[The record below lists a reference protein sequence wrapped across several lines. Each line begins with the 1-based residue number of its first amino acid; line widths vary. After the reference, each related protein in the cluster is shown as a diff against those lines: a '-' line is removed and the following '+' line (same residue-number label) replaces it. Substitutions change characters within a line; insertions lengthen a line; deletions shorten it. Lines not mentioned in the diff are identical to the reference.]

1 MDQDLQRKI
10 DEARA
15 QGYTDEEI
23 NAYLSNKPVEQ
34 QAPMDRSEEYKGL
47 AQGVGLE
54 AAMLGGQA
62 AAIGAGAY
70 GAKKLID
77 KFGENLRQPPAAG
90 QAAMQQGAQQAMRAT
105 GTEGGSRAMGDMARQ
120 LGGQPQG
127 GAIRPDNTVR
137 LRTPAGVPVTNP
149 NISMLDKA
157 SAMVRQLAANKVL
170 QNAAKIGAGGLALM
184 GGGVAFAGQP
194 SDLGPRVPQSGR
206 MRGMEINPMTGRPW
220 SQQELTMYEQNPSAF
235 DSLVMGQQR

>member
-54 AAMLGGQA
+54 ALEKGALAVGGY
-62 AAIGAGAY
+62 Y
-70 GAKKLID
+70 GGKKLIETL
-77 KFGENLRQPPAAG
+77 GEKLRQPPAGQAG